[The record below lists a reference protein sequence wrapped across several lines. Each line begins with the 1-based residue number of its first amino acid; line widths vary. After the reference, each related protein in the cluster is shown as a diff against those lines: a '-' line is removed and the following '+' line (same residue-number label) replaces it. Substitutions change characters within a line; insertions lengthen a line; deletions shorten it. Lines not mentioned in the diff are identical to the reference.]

1 MVKLKSKNKML
12 KRILA
17 FILTALMLVTTIPMT
32 AYAADINLGDVDN
45 NTNIPISVS
54 THYGHELHTTTVNG
68 QTYPLFCIEY
78 GKSSPNS
85 STLESQ
91 GEPSDSKVLEAARWI
106 FAGYYMEQGNAIDWL
121 NMAYAQKKAWSV
133 LGWETTWSF
142 STSGYNEW
150 VANAEENMRNLNIRP
165 SFDGKSDF
173 KYLAGTTHTI
183 TDTNGVLKDYPAF
196 TQDSNGVKIVHEAN
210 SNELTISIDSN
221 CTQTSFA
228 ILDRKYWKTITGDAN
243 NCLLYAPASGGTQR
257 LLYSAYYDPVSFTM
271 SGTITPLGHIE
282 LTKQDIYGANVDGA
296 EFGLYTD
303 SNCSTRIA
311 TATSS
316 NGLVKFNNLAPN
328 TYYVKEISA
337 PEGYLISD
345 EVVTV
350 TVTSGATSKN
360 TVENT
365 EPTGEIHLTKELGT
379 DKTNGLYGDVLI
391 EEAEYTLYAAED
403 ITSKAGS
410 KTFYTKDEVI
420 SSKTITASS
429 DGKTGTIEWDNLPLG
444 SYYIKETKNPIG
456 TFLDETV
463 HNVTLSYINSTTS
476 VVIDD
481 DTFSTDTVKSMKVKI
496 FKSGSDGTAGVMPGL
511 EGAEFT
517 IKLYSDYQDA
527 VSQGYTEQEIWA
539 HKSDDGSWVYN
550 DNEGKSTI
558 VDSARAEKANEIAP
572 NYDVITTD
580 ANGNAVSNYLPYGR
594 YIGKETYT
602 PVDYTSGSD
611 FIFSITNDESEVS
624 VEEQVKLI
632 VINNAPVEYPV
643 KIVKKDADSEKTVTL
658 SSANFKIRATQNIY
672 NTTTGEIIYA
682 NGEYVSYKVGSTTY
696 NEFMTNSDGYVVPSV
711 NSIYANANDDKG
723 SVTTPFKL
731 PAGNYEVVE
740 IISPEGF
747 LIQENPIP
755 FKVTSIL
762 DYDEDADGDTVIP
775 VVVENEQPKAEIV
788 INKSFALRDNMDKTL
803 IENIDYTKVGF
814 ELKAADDI
822 IDMADGSVVFKAG
835 DTIGSTYYLDN
846 TGSLTISNLWIGN
859 YTLQE
864 VSTIDGAVLDDTVY
878 EASFTVKDNT
888 TKVYT
893 STFNIENYTTEVDLS
908 KTDITGEPELE
919 GAELS
924 VIDANGNV
932 IDSWTSTTTPHKIE
946 GLVVGQTYTLHEE
959 IAPTGYVVASD
970 ITFTVENTSDIQ
982 TVKMVDKQV
991 TVSKTDVTTGE
1002 ELPGAE
1008 LHIEDAEGNIIDSW
1022 TSTTEPHIV
1031 VGLVEGETYTLV
1043 ETTAPYGYHITEN
1056 VQFTVTTDKETQKV
1070 VMEDA
1075 PILSDIRVNKVDSVT
1090 KQNIVSNKFAFT
1102 LYADAECTIEI
1113 ITVNANTEDGT
1124 ATFEDLRFGTYYI
1137 KETMAPEGY
1146 ELSDEVVEVVINDEG
1161 VFANGTKIEELDGVY
1176 SIEYQNTLLPIIYT
1190 GDDTNNIKDI
1200 IFFVIAVVVII
1211 VLAII
1216 LIKKSKNKKK

>member
-17 FILTALMLVTTIPMT
+17 FVLTALMLVTTIPMT

-54 THYGHELHTTTVNG
+54 MHYGHELHTTTVNG

-91 GEPSDSKVLEAARWI
+91 GVPSDSKILEAARWI
-106 FAGYYMEQGNAIDWL
+106 FAGYYMEQGNSIDWL

-150 VANAEENMRNLNIRP
+150 VANAEKNMRNLNTHP
-165 SFDGKSDF
+165 SFDGENVGEF
-173 KYLAGTTHTI
+173 LAGTTHTI

-196 TQDSNGVKIVHEAN
+196 SENNNGVSITHEAN
-210 SNELTISIDSN
+210 SNSITIEIDTN
-221 CTQTSFA
+221 CTQTLYMLKGS
-228 ILDRKYWKTITGDAN
+228 YYKTITGDAN
-243 NCLLYAPASGGTQR
+243 NLLLYAPASGGTQR
-257 LLYSAYYDPVSFTM
+257 LLYSAYYDPIDLYFEAS
-271 SGTITPLGHIE
+271 ITPLGHIE

-1216 LIKKSKNKKK
+1216 LIKKSKTKKK

>member
-121 NMAYAQKKAWSV
+121 NMAYAQKKSWSV

-165 SFDGKSDF
+165 SFDGRSDF

-210 SNELTISIDSN
+210 SNELTISVDSN

-228 ILDRKYWKTITGDAN
+228 ILPNKYFKTITGDAN

-257 LLYSAYYDPVSFTM
+257 LLYSAYYDPIDFAV

-643 KIVKKDADSEKTVTL
+643 KIVKKDADSGKTVTL

-1102 LYADAECTIEI
+1102 LYADAECTIAI

-1161 VFANGTKIEELDGVY
+1161 VFANGTKIENLDGVY

>member
-32 AYAADINLGDVDN
+32 AYAADVNLGDVEN

-91 GEPSDSKVLEAARWI
+91 GVPSDSKVLEAARWI

-150 VANAEENMRNLNIRP
+150 VANAEANMRNLNTYP
-165 SFDGKSDF
+165 SFNNTDIGN
-173 KYLAGTTHTI
+173 YLAGTTHTI

-196 TQDSNGVKIVHEAN
+196 TQDSNGVRIIHNDN
-210 SNELTISIDSN
+210 SNEITITIESS

-228 ILDRKYWKTITGDAN
+228 ILNNRYYKTITGDAN
-243 NCLLYAPASGGTQR
+243 NLLLYAPASGGTQR
-257 LLYSAYYDPVSFTM
+257 LLYSAYYDPISFAFR
-271 SGTITPLGHIE
+271 GRITPLGHIE

-360 TVENT
+360 TIENT

-410 KTFYTKDEVI
+410 KTFYTKDEVV
-420 SSKTITASS
+420 SSKTVTASS

-444 SYYIKETKNPIG
+444 SYYVKETKNPIG

-517 IKLYSDYQDA
+517 IKLYADYQDA

-632 VINNAPVEYPV
+632 VINNEPVEYPV
-643 KIVKKDADSEKTVTL
+643 KIVKKDADSGKTVIL

-696 NEFMTNSDGYVVPSV
+696 NEFMTNSDGYVVPLV

-747 LIQENPIP
+747 LIQENPVP

-859 YTLQE
+859 YILQE

-1043 ETTAPYGYHITEN
+1043 ETTAPYGYYITEN

-1146 ELSDEVVEVVINDEG
+1146 ELSDEIVEVVINDEG